1 MAMKCLAVDG
11 MLSGT
16 GIRDLVEGGYIAPQ
30 ELGLPVTLVERIE
43 KWVSRYEEAHY
54 AGFNDNVE
62 NELLDQEGI
71 ELSKLLQQSLPEA
84 KIEYFSHARC
94 ARLRLP

>member
-1 MAMKCLAVDG
+1 MNYLTVDG

-16 GIRDLVEGGYIAPQ
+16 GVRDSVEGGYIALPK
-30 ELGLPVTLVERIE
+30 LGLPVALVERIE
-43 KWVSRYEEAHY
+43 KWVNRYEEAHY
-54 AGFNDNVE
+54 AGFNDSKE

-71 ELSKLLQQSLPEA
+71 ALSKLLQQSLPET

-94 ARLRLP
+94 VKLPLP